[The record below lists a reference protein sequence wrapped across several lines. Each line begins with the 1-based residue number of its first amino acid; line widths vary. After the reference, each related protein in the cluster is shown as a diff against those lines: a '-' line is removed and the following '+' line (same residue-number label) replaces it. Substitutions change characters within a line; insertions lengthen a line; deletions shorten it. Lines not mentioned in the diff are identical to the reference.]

1 MAARYKSRKPAPTFS
16 NHLNDTKCVLLFSPL
31 KHYKHLQEFQM
42 ALKTMPHPPKK
53 SLGGTGPCSKPCICN
68 YSMEQCSL
76 RRMKGSASLLGLQL
90 GVGRL
95 VGWRSENVN
104 KQHIPLAPVG
114 RRRDFL
120 AKRERMRDCREKPRE
135 NHRRF
140 SSKRTLRSALSHR
153 YQWALLSAAG
163 NAAILSSKIHL
174 TLMLVGKYKPT
185 SPPAQT
191 LCRQS
196 ALCCCSC
203 KGVFSS
209 REGSWS
215 SISKTKL
222 QLSSQRVRKK
232 LFYAATQIKPSH
244 RNKAPNVSS
253 VLGRSLICIFKGKS
267 SPTPFPPSINW
278 N

>member
-1 MAARYKSRKPAPTFS
+1 
-16 NHLNDTKCVLLFSPL
+16 
-31 KHYKHLQEFQM
+31 
-42 ALKTMPHPPKK
+42 
-53 SLGGTGPCSKPCICN
+53 
-68 YSMEQCSL
+68 
-76 RRMKGSASLLGLQL
+76 
-90 GVGRL
+90 
-95 VGWRSENVN
+95 
-104 KQHIPLAPVG
+104 
-114 RRRDFL
+114 
-120 AKRERMRDCREKPRE
+120 MRDCREKPRE

-140 SSKRTLRSALSHR
+140 SSNRTLRSALSLR

-163 NAAILSSKIHL
+163 TAAILSSTTHF

-196 ALCCCSC
+196 TLCCCSC

-215 SISKTKL
+215 SITKTKL

-253 VLGRSLICIFKGKS
+253 VLGSHSFAYLKAGLV
-267 SPTPFPPSINW
+267 PHLFPHL
-278 N
+278 